1 MAQAKH
7 VLYGQEKAGEALNQ
21 VVYDNEQIYRFA
33 TQPVVIDYE
42 HPAAQAVDGS
52 AGDLT
57 IHQYADGLHL
67 SFIAEVAQAIHKPAA
82 STSGMDYAYDQT
94 NNDGIEWR
102 MSAVETKGREGV
114 DRFTVGKQA
123 FEAELTFS
131 VGDVS
136 GTDDCAFGFAKVEA
150 LGSALAIDDRDESAA
165 LNVISGDIKI
175 ETILNGGTTSV
186 TDTTDNWAD
195 GETHALKVKV
205 AKDGAVTYQIDG
217 AAPSTT
223 ATFSFDIGEVVTP
236 TFYQLQASDLCDTLV
251 MQKLVVKS
259 DKGSLESAEELD

>member
-7 VLYGQEKAGEALNQ
+7 VLYGQEKAGEALSQ
-21 VVYDNEQIYRFA
+21 VVYDNEQIYRFS
-33 TQPVVIDYE
+33 TPPVVTDYA
-42 HPAAQAVDGS
+42 HAAAQAVDGT

-57 IHQYADGLHL
+57 LHSYADGLEMTL
-67 SFIAEVAQAIHKPAA
+67 IPIVGQAIDKPAA

-94 NNDGIEWR
+94 DNDGIELR
-102 MSAVETKGREGV
+102 MSDSTVKGREGV

-131 VGDVS
+131 IGDVS

-150 LGSALAIDDRDESAA
+150 HAAAIDNRDESAV

-175 ETILNGGTTSV
+175 ETILNGGSTSV
-186 TDTTDNWAD
+186 TDTTDDWAD
-195 GETHALKVKV
+195 TATHALKVLV
-205 AKDGAVTYQIDG
+205 AKDGAVTYKIDG

-223 ATFSFDIGEVVTP
+223 ASFSFDIGEVVTP
-236 TFYQLQASDLCDTLV
+236 SFYLLQASDLAGAIV
-251 MQKLVVKS
+251 HQKLVVKS
-259 DKGSLESAEELD
+259 TSGSLEAAEDLD